1 VPPAERAA
9 ALTHQPRHD
18 GAKAETAS
26 RGDQLAASPA
36 EGVDINA
43 VRESVQDQPPRLSD
57 DALRHILMEL
67 VDTAPEAVGEV
78 VREGIADPGERDRW
92 VRDLSE
98 PELARITYL
107 LEPTH
112 HRVLISSAESLF
124 SAWDASVSRS
134 RDAAGARTA
143 LWSFLLEVLAHH
155 AEGQRSVRVLVR
167 EFFAHIGAQL
177 RRESGAPTD
186 HREMVERVF
195 NEAVSVASRMGR
207 AHLRAVLSETR
218 AELMAVAAAPE
229 HSVRLD
235 QSDTGRP
242 ALAPI
247 SGDSIAPPDVPP
259 LPAGL
264 DRATPLAR
272 PPSSTPP
279 PKQRM
284 AFAMRDDEPADGGEP
299 IHIVN
304 AGLVIVGAF
313 LPQLFARLEVL
324 EDAPTGGTR
333 VRPDAVSR
341 VVHLLQYLVDG
352 RTDAPEPL
360 LCLNK
365 VLCGVPLAV
374 PVEREIDLTDR
385 ERELCDSLLAAMIE
399 NWTMITHSSV
409 AALRETFLQREGR
422 LDHPPTGWRLRVQR
436 KTLDV
441 LLDHIPWPIAT
452 IANSWMPEP
461 LFVTW

>member
-1 VPPAERAA
+1 
-9 ALTHQPRHD
+9 
-18 GAKAETAS
+18 
-26 RGDQLAASPA
+26 
-36 EGVDINA
+36 
-43 VRESVQDQPPRLSD
+43 
-57 DALRHILMEL
+57 
-67 VDTAPEAVGEV
+67 
-78 VREGIADPGERDRW
+78 
-92 VRDLSE
+92 
-98 PELARITYL
+98 
-107 LEPTH
+107 
-112 HRVLISSAESLF
+112 
-124 SAWDASVSRS
+124 
-134 RDAAGARTA
+134 
-143 LWSFLLEVLAHH
+143 
-155 AEGQRSVRVLVR
+155 
-167 EFFAHIGAQL
+167 
-177 RRESGAPTD
+177 
-186 HREMVERVF
+186 
-195 NEAVSVASRMGR
+195 
-207 AHLRAVLSETR
+207 
-218 AELMAVAAAPE
+218 
-229 HSVRLD
+229 
-235 QSDTGRP
+235 
-242 ALAPI
+242 
-247 SGDSIAPPDVPP
+247 
-259 LPAGL
+259 
-264 DRATPLAR
+264 
-272 PPSSTPP
+272 
-279 PKQRM
+279 M

-299 IHIVN
+299 LHIAN

-374 PVEREIDLTDR
+374 PIDREIDLTHR

-399 NWTMITHSSV
+399 NWTMIKHSSV